1 MIEQK
6 DNTVNHVY
14 IDYRDF
20 VKKELYEKGSKYF
33 EFVAQEEKK
42 LVDLQTDLKKEEGK
56 KKQDKDVINE
66 KKEVLQKQ
74 KEKVKAI
81 KKGVY
86 D

>member
-1 MIEQK
+1 MI
-6 DNTVNHVY
+6 
-14 IDYRDF
+14 
-20 VKKELYEKGSKYF
+20 KKELYGKKEVNTF

-74 KEKVKAI
+74 KER
-81 KKGVY
+81 
-86 D
+86 